1 MEILITVIIGYFFGC
16 IQTSYFIGK
25 LKKLDIREH
34 GSKNAGTTNAA
45 IVLGLK
51 YGVLTFLCDIGKT
64 FLSMLIIKVLF
75 PNIITLQ
82 YIAGAACIMGHIF
95 PFYMKFNGGKGFACY
110 IGMIFSINHVVG
122 GFFLLAIILI
132 TILSDYLVLATIS
145 VTSIYPMYLA
155 YNKVSPIV
163 IAILSI
169 VFVVIFYKHII
180 NLKRIKN
187 GEETGLREFI
197 SDKVSAKSS

>member
-1 MEILITVIIGYFFGC
+1 MEILITVIIGYLFGC

-25 LKKLDIREH
+25 IKKLDIREH

-51 YGVLTFLCDIGKT
+51 YGLLTFLCDVGKT
-64 FLSMLIIKVLF
+64 ILSMLIIRVLF
-75 PNIITLQ
+75 PGSLTLE
-82 YIAGAACIMGHIF
+82 YIAGVACIIGHIF

-110 IGMIFSINHVVG
+110 IGMIFTINHIVG
-122 GFFLLAIILI
+122 LLFILAIILI

-145 VTSIYPMYLA
+145 VTTIYPMYLA
-155 YNKVSPIV
+155 YNKANPII
-163 IAILSI
+163 IAILSL
-169 VFVVIFYKHII
+169 VFVIIFYKHII

-197 SDKVSAKSS
+197 ADKVSAKSS